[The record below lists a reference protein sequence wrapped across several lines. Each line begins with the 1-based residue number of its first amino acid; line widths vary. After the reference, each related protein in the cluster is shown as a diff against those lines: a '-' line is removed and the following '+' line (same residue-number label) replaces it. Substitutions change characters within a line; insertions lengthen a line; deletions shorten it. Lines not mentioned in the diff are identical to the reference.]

1 MRIRA
6 ARRLG
11 SFPVWSNMRVDQ
23 PRCEECQDSTWLIE
37 TWFDRSEQDTP
48 LHTWVLNA
56 MPAERRQRLL
66 DAAGG
71 DPSKVRLWKAGLGKP
86 MSQARRCLCV
96 GLRRT
101 GEGA

>member
-1 MRIRA
+1 MK
-6 ARRLG
+6 L
-11 SFPVWSNMRVDQ
+11 DQ
-23 PRCEECQDSTWLIE
+23 PRCADCDDSGWRVEQWQDRT
-37 TWFDRSEQDTP
+37 EQDTP
-48 LHTWVLNA
+48 LHQWVLNA

-66 DAAGG
+66 EAAGG
-71 DPSKVRLWKAGLGKP
+71 DPANVRLWKQGLGKP